1 MTTAAR
7 TEPVGRLIVDIRRA
21 HDGGAWHGP
30 SLAELLR
37 DISADEAV
45 RHPIAGAHS
54 VAELVAHLTSWARE
68 VERRLRRGVADEP
81 ERGDWPDVLDGA
93 EGWEAMRGA
102 LFDAHASLLSRLQ
115 AFDPARLDDTIPDGR
130 DDSSPTSVTYY
141 DMVSGMVQ
149 HDAYHGGQIALLR
162 RALRRRTD

>member
-7 TEPVGRLIVDIRRA
+7 TDPIGRLIADVRRA

-37 DISADEAV
+37 DISADEAAQ
-45 RHPIAGAHS
+45 HPISGAHS
-54 VAELVAHLTSWARE
+54 IAELVAHLTSWARE
-68 VERRLRRGVADEP
+68 VERRLRRGAADEP
-81 ERGDWPDVLDGA
+81 EDGDWPDVIEGA

-115 AFDPARLDDTIPDGR
+115 AFDPARLDDPVSDGR
-130 DDSSPTSVTYY
+130 DGSPVTSVTFY
-141 DMVSGMVQ
+141 DTASGLVQ
-149 HDAYHGGQIALLR
+149 HDAYHGGQIAVLR
-162 RALRRRTD
+162 RALRRRTN